1 MKIKRIAH
9 RGFSS
14 EAPENTQASFAM
26 AVEGDFYGVECD
38 IWKSKDGVYVVSHDG
53 HLRRMC
59 GIDRWIPQMTFGE
72 VISYPVTAGKKRE
85 EHPLQHLISFSQ
97 YLSIMARSETIH
109 PIVELKMD

>member
-38 IWKSKDGVYVVSHDG
+38 IWKSKDGVYVVSHDV
-53 HLRRMC
+53 HLRR
-59 GIDRWIPQMTFGE
+59 IAE
-72 VISYPVTAGKKRE
+72 LTAGFPR
-85 EHPLQHLISFSQ
+85 
-97 YLSIMARSETIH
+97 
-109 PIVELKMD
+109 

>member
-59 GIDRWIPQMTFGE
+59 GIDRWIPQMNNQLSGDSGE
-72 VISYPVTAGKKRE
+72 KERGASLTAFDFFFAVFVHYGAE
-85 EHPLQHLISFSQ
+85 
-97 YLSIMARSETIH
+97 
-109 PIVELKMD
+109 

>member
-14 EAPENTQASFAM
+14 EAPENTQASFA
-26 AVEGDFYGVECD
+26 GGRRGFLCVECD

-59 GIDRWIPQMTFGE
+59 GIDRWIPQMTFE
-72 VISYPVTAGKKRE
+72 EIISYPVSAGKRE
-85 EHPLQHLISFSQ
+85 R
-97 YLSIMARSETIH
+97 SIPCSI
-109 PIVELKMD
+109 